1 MKSKIEPLTINWK
14 WNSWLTFHKKRG
26 FCWARRVCR
35 DWEAI
40 FEEAKHPQVSSVEQ
54 EWSWHKTLF
63 LYPINRKDHLYYTN
77 TRYYHCEPKQTCV
90 PSIYASFIMH
100 KINFHL
106 SRTLLYILKDIT
118 YNFNYLD
125 IAPNVIETDY
135 FRAMFSVYTTRDTL
149 HVITCSCGPGHG
161 PPCLAGCCAGAPWP
175 GLVTPPPAAATSP
188 PPWGYRYRL
197 ELPTKIREVFTVPD
211 WLNQHG
217 R

>member
-1 MKSKIEPLTINWK
+1 MNKLHWHLRQLSTSNEIQNWTINWK
-14 WNSWLTFHKKRG
+14 WNSWLTFHEKRG
-26 FCWARRVCR
+26 FCWAQRVCS
-35 DWEAI
+35 DWEGI
-40 FEEAKHPQVSSVEQ
+40 FEEAKQPQVSSVEQ

-135 FRAMFSVYTTRDTL
+135 FRAMFCVHIITRGTVSL
-149 HVITCSCGPGHG
+149 VPAGQATA
-161 PPCLAGCCAGAPWP
+161 PP
-175 GLVTPPPAAATSP
+175 V
-188 PPWGYRYRL
+188 
-197 ELPTKIREVFTVPD
+197 
-211 WLNQHG
+211 
-217 R
+217 